1 MSDTVQGRLDL
12 ALARVVE
19 EFCTRAKAATG
30 IDFWNGLPGYG
41 QSGLK
46 QITEDVIDRA
56 GIPRIPI
63 DLPRTLASNLVEFVV
78 GGDAPVKSGEPTR
91 SKKRGRR
98 RGPGTVER
106 ARRAH
111 V

>member
-1 MSDTVQGRLDL
+1 MSDQVQGRLDL

-56 GIPRIPI
+56 GIPRLPVDI
-63 DLPRTLASNLVEFVV
+63 PRTLAAGLVDFIE
-78 GGDAPVKSGEPTR
+78 GGSTASPAHSPSGR
-91 SKKRGRR
+91 AKRPPPRRNHDDHGRR
-98 RGPGTVER
+98 RNV
-106 ARRAH
+106 
-111 V
+111 